1 MFLKTLQ
8 EMQRLMVHAIKV
20 AKQLPLSDPP
30 RFVFISSTAGA
41 TSEAEVADNRQQHRK
56 SAAT

>member
-20 AKQLPLSDPP
+20 AKQLPLSDAVPESG
-30 RFVFISSTAGA
+30 VL
-41 TSEAEVADNRQQHRK
+41 
-56 SAAT
+56 